1 MDPRSLVLVHGAGS
15 GPWVFE
21 GWQDTFPGVRLRAV
35 DLQARRDVSHTSSA
49 DYAKVVE
56 EAVNTASRPLVL
68 CGWSMGGLIAM
79 MAVAVTQ
86 PDALVL
92 LEPSPPAEVQGTD
105 ESVEVSGGVF
115 DPQVVYGPFP
125 EEMRARPESSLARAE
140 RKRGIS
146 VPALPCP
153 TIVVSGRE
161 FPDERG
167 SSLVRAYGAQ
177 LLSFPDLSHWDLVRD
192 PAVRTEI
199 AVLVKEL

>member
-1 MDPRSLVLVHGAGS
+1 VDPRSLVLVHGAGN

-21 GWQDTFPGVRLRAV
+21 GWPDTFPGICVSTV
-35 DLQARRDVSHTSSA
+35 DLQARRDVSQTSSA
-49 DYAKVVE
+49 DYAEVVE
-56 EAVNTASRPLVL
+56 EAVNNASRPVVL

-79 MAVAVTQ
+79 MAAAVTQ
-86 PDALVL
+86 PEALVL

-105 ESVEVSGGVF
+105 ESVEVFAGAF
-115 DPQVVYGPFP
+115 DPEVVYGPFP
-125 EEMRARPESSLARAE
+125 EDMRARPESSLARAE

-146 VPALPCP
+146 VPVLRCH

-167 SSLVRAYGAQ
+167 SAVAQAYGAQ
-177 LLSFPDLSHWDLVRD
+177 WLAFPDLSHWDLVRD

-199 AVLVKEL
+199 ALMIREL

>member
-21 GWQDTFPGVRLRAV
+21 GWADTFPGVCLSAV

-49 DYAKVVE
+49 DYAGVVE
-56 EAVNTASRPLVL
+56 EAVSTASRPIVV

-79 MAVAVTQ
+79 MAAAVTQ

-105 ESVEVSGGVF
+105 ESVEVSAGAF
-115 DPQVVYGPFP
+115 DPQAVYGPFP
-125 EEMRARPESSLARAE
+125 EDMRARPESSLARSE

-146 VPALPCP
+146 VPVLLCH

-167 SSLVRAYGAQ
+167 SSLARAYGAQ
-177 LLSFPDLSHWDLVRD
+177 WRAFPRLSHWDLVRD

-199 AVLVKEL
+199 AVLVREL

>member
-1 MDPRSLVLVHGAGS
+1 MDPRSLVLVHGAGN

-21 GWQDTFPGVRLRAV
+21 GWPDTFPGICLRAV
-35 DLQARRDVSHTSSA
+35 DLQARRDVSQTSSA
-49 DYAKVVE
+49 DYAEIVQQ
-56 EAVNTASRPLVL
+56 AVNTASRPLVL

-79 MAVAVTQ
+79 MAAAVTL

-105 ESVEVSGGVF
+105 ESVEVLAGAF
-115 DPQVVYGPFP
+115 DPEVVYGPFP
-125 EEMRARPESSLARAE
+125 EDMPARPESSLARAE

-146 VPALPCP
+146 VPVLPCQ

-161 FPDERG
+161 FSDERG
-167 SSLVRAYGAQ
+167 SWIARAYGAQ
-177 LLSFPDLSHWDLVRD
+177 WLHFPDLSHWDLVRD

-199 AVLVKEL
+199 ASLVREL